1 MRYRYRVN
9 LAGIVYLGITFLV
22 GISATIRPN
31 NILVWVFGLL
41 LALIGIG
48 GLISGAALYRMSIRR
63 LDPGPGRVGQ
73 PLVVR
78 YAIRGGSRRLPL
90 FDLSIAELPG
100 DTPGD
105 WSTFAGPDPAWLMHS
120 APGEVGHAE
129 AVLVPSRRG
138 RMHFDRI
145 SASSSFPFGLLDKI
159 VRTHQPMETLVY
171 PRTIPLQSSAVER
184 MLASGSV
191 GARSSRRT
199 GTLGEYT
206 GVREYRPGDSI
217 RSLAWRRWRHDDT
230 PVVVERSAPSPRRVQ
245 LLLDL
250 RRPTAELRAE
260 EGVDLRSLEE
270 KAITLAGSLAE
281 SGILSGIEV
290 GLRIDGLQLPDLPVQ
305 GGRRHLERIL
315 GTLGSIELEGE
326 RAAKPGIV
334 PQARS
339 GSLVVIHVD
348 RVDPQLGHDEAHHLL
363 PDSLERLAGG
373 ARGETTVRREA
384 G

>member
-78 YAIRGGSRRLPL
+78 YAIRGGSRRLPI
-90 FDLSIAELPG
+90 FDVSIAERPG
-100 DTPGD
+100 DSPSD
-105 WSTFAGPDPAWLMHS
+105 WSTFARLDPAWLMHA

-129 AVLVPSRRG
+129 TVLVPSRRG
-138 RMHFDRI
+138 RMHLDGI

-159 VRTHQPMETLVY
+159 VRTRQPMETLVY
-171 PRTIPLQSSAVER
+171 PRTIPLQPSAIER

-199 GTLGEYT
+199 GAVGEYT
-206 GVREYRPGDSI
+206 GVREYRPGDSV
-217 RSLAWRRWRHDDT
+217 RSLARRRWLHDDA
-230 PVVVERSAPSPRRVQ
+230 PVVVERSAASPRRVQ

-250 RRPTAELRAE
+250 RRATEDLRVE
-260 EGVDLRSLEE
+260 DGVDVRALEE
-270 KAITLAGSLAE
+270 RAITLAGSLAE

-290 GLRIDGLQLPDLPVQ
+290 GLRIDGLRLPELPVQ

-315 GTLGSIELEGE
+315 GVLGGIDLAET
-326 RAAKPGIV
+326 RTPRQGIV
-334 PQARS
+334 PQPRS

-348 RVDPQLGHDEAHHLL
+348 RVDTGLGHDEAHHLL
-363 PDSLERLAGG
+363 PDSLDRLVAGG
-373 ARGETTVRREA
+373 RPEPNLRREA